1 MKVQLSLAVLNVI
14 ATLLLA
20 VAQTPATPVLTEF
33 ERLKVVNAWQAAIIA
48 QVDAQNAQQRL
59 AKARDNWNAVNTDV
73 KAAHKSDSA
82 TTFENNSESGEV
94 LVHLPP
100 TKSPDNTNPPNK
112 GKEN

>member
-1 MKVQLSLAVLNVI
+1 MKTQLPLVMLTII
-14 ATLLLA
+14 AMLLIA
-20 VAQTPATPVLTEF
+20 VAQTPAVPVLAEV

-73 KAAHKSDSA
+73 KAAHKWDST
-82 TTFENNSESGEV
+82 TTFEINSETGEV

-100 TKSPDNTNPPNK
+100 TKTTNPPAS
-112 GKEN
+112 GTKEQH